1 MKNFNHFPFI
11 VTNIYKQKKLRYY
24 FYMLKREYRL
34 KKRSAFTATYRTG
47 KSIYKNGITVFCGKP
62 KKENKATK
70 IGFVVSKKIHKRAV
84 KRNRIKRLMR
94 ESLRLIIKNNPH
106 FDTKYMS
113 LIFVAS
119 TQLLDKNFNDID
131 TRMQKIMGMINA

>member
-1 MKNFNHFPFI
+1 MLP
-11 VTNIYKQKKLRYY
+11 KQ
-24 FYMLKREYRL
+24 YRL
-34 KKRSAFTATYRTG
+34 KKRIAFNATY
-47 KSIYKNGITVFCGKP
+47 KSGTSFHKNGVTLFCGKIKNNDAP
-62 KKENKATK
+62 TK

-94 ESLRLIIKNNPH
+94 EAVRLHIKNIPN

-119 TQLLDKNFNDID
+119 TKLLEKNFSEVDFAIKKLV
-131 TRMQKIMGMINA
+131 QKAEIL